1 MNRLKMM
8 RRCFLALIA
17 LSGLLVPASRLLGAE
32 YFMYVGTYTNQGPQ
46 GSQGIYV
53 WRFDAAAGKLTPL
66 GLAAKSANPSF
77 LAAHP
82 NGHFFYAVNE
92 VSHFEK
98 MARSGSV
105 SAFAIDPATGMLRLL
120 NQQPSMGDGPCH
132 LALDH
137 QGKCLIVANY
147 NNGSVASYPVS
158 DDGLLNQSVAYFQP
172 KGSGKIPQR
181 QDGPHAHCIAVSP
194 DDRFALVAD
203 LGLDEVMMYRLNAAA
218 AHMEVSDPR
227 FVKVAPG
234 SGPRHLAFHPNG
246 RFVYLINE
254 MGSSIITFA
263 YDPQAG
269 TLQELQTVSTLPK
282 DYKGENDTAEIQV
295 HPSGKFVYGS
305 NRGHDSI
312 AVFAV
317 DPKAGTLKLVEN
329 VATQGKTPRGFG
341 IDPTGAYLIAANQQS
356 NNIVVFRIDQTSGR
370 LKPTGQ
376 VLDAL
381 TPVAVTF
388 VPAKKD

>member
-1 MNRLKMM
+1 MNRLKMI
-8 RRCFLALIA
+8 RRCFLALLA
-17 LSGLLVPASRLLGAE
+17 FSGLLVPAPRLLGAD
-32 YFMYVGTYTNQGPQ
+32 YFMYVGTYTGQ

-53 WRFDAAAGKLTPL
+53 WRFDAAAGKFTPI

-82 NGHFFYAVNE
+82 NGRFLYAVNE
-92 VSHFEK
+92 ISHFQK
-98 MARSGSV
+98 MSNDGSV
-105 SAFAIDPATGMLRLL
+105 SAFAIDPASGKLQLL
-120 NQQPSMGDGPCH
+120 NQQASMGDGPCH

-147 NNGSVASYPVS
+147 NNGSVASYPLGS
-158 DDGLLNQSVAYFQP
+158 DGLLSQSVAFFQP

-181 QDGPHAHCIAVSP
+181 QDGPHAHCIAISP

-203 LGLDEVMMYRLNAAA
+203 LGLDEVMMYRLNTATAQ
-218 AHMEVSDPR
+218 MEVSDPQ

-234 SGPRHLAFHPNG
+234 AGPRHLAFHPNG

-254 MGSSIITFA
+254 MGSSIITFG

-269 TLQELQTVSTLPK
+269 TLRELQTVSTLPA
-282 DYKGENDTAEIQV
+282 DYKGQNDSAEIQV

-305 NRGHDSI
+305 NRGNDSI

-329 VATQGKTPRGFG
+329 VATQGKTPRGFS

-356 NNIVVFRIDQTSGR
+356 NNMVVFRIDQTSGR

-376 VLDAL
+376 VLDAFA
-381 TPVAVTF
+381 PVAMIF